1 MTEQIVLVVKTRLA
15 VTTRLRWRAL
25 VLAALLSA
33 LAAVTLAR
41 GIHAIV
47 GTSSLPPA
55 AGPHRASASE
65 LRGLSPSARASISA
79 VLGAESSSYHFSAS
93 SVGFDTSN
101 AAQRLDIVAGGSGVA
116 VRSRG
121 LELTLSLSA
130 LGYGGGLLA
139 VGPTRPEAHA
149 NRVTYVRAGIEESY
163 VNGPLGLEQ
172 SFTVAHA
179 PAGAGAEPLT
189 LAVAASGGA
198 RASLAADAQ
207 SVTLRGA
214 HGGSLRYG
222 RVSASDAS
230 GRALH
235 SWLALDGGRVILRVD
250 ARDARFP
257 LRIDPAV
264 EQGPQNELSLP
275 AEESKE
281 EREHAGVSVA
291 LSGNDDVALVGAP
304 DGLHSGGAVY
314 VFERSSGE
322 NWAQTAKLEMPESE
336 TEPTSCPEEG
346 SDGEEAEECRF
357 GWTVALSSDGET
369 ALIGAPQ
376 VGFEKGEGEPGTQPI
391 AQAGAA
397 WVFAHTAAGWQPTKL
412 SSPEP
417 EPIGHFGRSV
427 ALSSNGEV
435 ALVGAPGESSGHG
448 RAWVFKDSG
457 SSWSA
462 LDTALEGAGES
473 GPAHLGRSVA
483 LSGDGETA
491 LVGGPG
497 DEDFTGAAWLFVSSA
512 SGWSELGPKL
522 TGAGVTAGAHFGNSV
537 ALSQEGATALVGA
550 PDNAGGAGAAWA
562 FAQTGAAWS
571 EQGASLVGEGESE
584 EHFAT
589 SVALS
594 ADGSGAVLGAPR
606 FDSTRGAAFVYEHSP
621 ETWGSAATRL
631 QGAGAGTAGARFGQ
645 SVAISSGGEIELV
658 GAPLDRGQRGAAW
671 VFGPGPGVS
680 AVKPNH
686 GHAAGGTEVEISG
699 EHLAGA
705 TAVRFGESEATSFEV
720 KSPHLIKAVTP
731 PGTGSVEVSVETAI
745 ARSVSPEAQFMY
757 EPSGHGTGKKEGQEE
772 ETGGTGVT
780 PTSPVETHA
789 PTSTQGAISVLA
801 VGPEA
806 GGACAATLLSKRISV
821 GPHNHALLKLVGT
834 GVGRCAGKLR
844 LRVKIGLGHGRFKLK
859 TIGTAIFSIASGR
872 RLSVSVKLNAAGR
885 AMLRAGHGRLNAS
898 LLIVRSSPAPLL
910 ARTASVRL
918 TRRATAKS
926 KPKALA

>member
-1 MTEQIVLVVKTRLA
+1 MTERIALVVKAGLPVKARLP
-15 VTTRLRWRAL
+15 WRAL
-25 VLAALLSA
+25 VLAALLSTVAVVA
-33 LAAVTLAR
+33 LSR
-41 GIHAIV
+41 GLPAIV
-47 GTSSLPPA
+47 GTSSSPPA
-55 AGPHRASASE
+55 AVVHRAYASE
-65 LRGLSPSARASISA
+65 LRSLSPSARASISA
-79 VLGAESSSYHFSAS
+79 ALGAESPSYRFSAS
-93 SVGFDTSN
+93 SVGLATSN
-101 AAQRLDIVAGGSGVA
+101 AAQRLGIVANGSGLA

-121 LELTLSLSA
+121 LELRLSLGA
-130 LGYGGGLLA
+130 LGYGGRLRA
-139 VGPTRPEAHA
+139 VAPARPEADA
-149 NRVTYVRAGIEESY
+149 NRVTYAHAGIEESY

-179 PAGAGAEPLT
+179 PAGEGAGTGTQPLT
-189 LAVAASGGA
+189 LAVAASGDA
-198 RASLAADAQ
+198 LASLAADAQ
-207 SVTLRGA
+207 SVTFRGA

-222 RVSASDAS
+222 RVGVSDAS

-235 SWLALDGGRVILRVD
+235 GWLALDGGRLLLRVD
-250 ARDARFP
+250 TRDARFP

-264 EQGPQNELSLP
+264 EQGPQNELRLP
-275 AEESKE
+275 EEESKE
-281 EREHAGVSVA
+281 ERQHAGVSVA

-304 DGLHSGGAVY
+304 DGLHSSGAVY

-322 NWAQTAKLEMPESE
+322 NWAQTAKLEMPQPE

-346 SDGEEAEECRF
+346 GDGEEAEECRF

-376 VGFEKGEGEPGTQPI
+376 VGFEKGEGEPA

-397 WVFAHTAAGWQPTKL
+397 WVFAHTVSGWQPTKL

-417 EPIGHFGRSV
+417 ELDGHFGRSV
-427 ALSSNGEV
+427 ALSSDGEV
-435 ALVGAPGESSGHG
+435 ALVGAPGEASAHG

-457 SSWSA
+457 ASWSA

-483 LSGDGETA
+483 LSGSGETA
-491 LVGGPG
+491 LVGAPG
-497 DEDFTGAAWLFVSSA
+497 DDDFTGAAWLFVSSGP
-512 SGWSELGPKL
+512 GWSELGPKL
-522 TGAGVTAGAHFGNSV
+522 TGTGVTAGAHFGNSV
-537 ALSQEGATALVGA
+537 ALSQDGATALVGA

-562 FAQTGAAWS
+562 FAQAGSTWS
-571 EQGASLVGEGESE
+571 EQGAALVGEGESE

-594 ADGSGAVLGAPR
+594 ADGSSAVLGAPR
-606 FDSTRGAAFVYEHSP
+606 FDSTRGAALVYERSG
-621 ETWGSAATRL
+621 EAWGGAVTRL
-631 QGAGAGTAGARFGQ
+631 EGIGAGSAGARFGQ

-658 GAPLDRGQRGAAW
+658 GAPLDRSRRGAAW

-699 EHLAGA
+699 EHLTGA
-705 TAVRFGESEATSFEV
+705 TAVRFGESEAASFEV
-720 KSPHLIKAVTP
+720 ESPHLIKAMTP

-745 ARSVSPEAQFMY
+745 ARSVNPEAQFMY
-757 EPSGHGTGKKEGQEE
+757 EPPGHGTGKKEGQEE
-772 ETGGTGVT
+772 ATGGTGGT
-780 PTSPVETHA
+780 PSLAGETHA
-789 PTSTQGAISVLA
+789 PTGTQGDISVLA
-801 VGPEA
+801 IGPEA

-821 GPHNHALLKLVGT
+821 GPYNHALLKLVGT
-834 GVGRCAGKLR
+834 GAGRCAGKLR
-844 LRVKIGLGHGRFKLK
+844 LRVKIGLGHRRFKLK
-859 TIGTAIFSIASGR
+859 TIGTAIFSIASGK

-885 AMLRAGHGRLNAS
+885 ALLRAGHGRLNAS

-918 TRRATAKS
+918 TRRATAKP